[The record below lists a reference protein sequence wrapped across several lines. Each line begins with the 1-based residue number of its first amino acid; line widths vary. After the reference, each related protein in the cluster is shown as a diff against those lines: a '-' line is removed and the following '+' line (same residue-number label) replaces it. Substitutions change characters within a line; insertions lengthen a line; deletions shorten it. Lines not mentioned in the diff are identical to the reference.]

1 MKPGLAL
8 AGMVL
13 TEIAIAFSLL
23 LFVDVRHTDFLNFY
37 AAATIV
43 RHGDAATL
51 YTRETQE
58 LALEGILGYRTADY
72 FLHPPFEA
80 AAFVPLTYMPFKQAF
95 LVWALIN
102 AVLLGCLPL
111 ILSGFIRR
119 IEQKPSLSLL
129 PFAFL
134 PALTA
139 LSLGQ
144 DCIFVMFLI
153 GVTFLLIHRNRD
165 VLAGLVLS
173 LATVKFQYVLILA
186 LLLLVSRKYRL
197 IAGFLMGSFA
207 LMGVCISLVG
217 PAGLLQYVRFL
228 QASSRGSATGRQAM
242 MMDFPALLAALGWT
256 SHVYLC
262 WILVFLVLLAMGI
275 AGSRAIRYEHNVNL
289 VLSLFLAI
297 AIAISPYSHFQD
309 VTALLPAIYMA
320 ADLAIRGEMKKRRGD
335 LAIACCALLFLLPA
349 ILLILGT
356 HIFWYG
362 ELFFVLPVIFVLTGT
377 LAAEAFA
384 QSRESTLPDVK
395 ALVK

>member
-1 MKPGLAL
+1 MKPGLAI

-13 TEIAIAFSLL
+13 TEIVIAFSLL

-43 RHGDAATL
+43 RHGDAPTL

-95 LVWALIN
+95 LVWSLIN

-111 ILSGFIRR
+111 ILSGFIPL
-119 IEQKPSLSLL
+119 IVQKPSLSLL

-144 DCIFVMFLI
+144 DCILVTFLI
-153 GVTFLLIHRNRD
+153 CVTFLLTHRNHP
-165 VLAGLVLS
+165 VLAGLILS
-173 LATVKFQYVLILA
+173 LATVKFQYVLVLA
-186 LLLLVSRKYRL
+186 LLLLVARKYRL

-207 LMGVCISLVG
+207 LMGVCISLIG
-217 PAGLLQYVRFL
+217 PAGLLQSARFL
-228 QASSRGSATGRQAM
+228 QASSRGFATGRQAM
-242 MMDFPALLAALGWT
+242 MMDFPALLAASGWT
-256 SHVYLC
+256 SHIYLC
-262 WILVFLVLLAMGI
+262 WILVSAALLALGI
-275 AGSRAIRYEHNVNL
+275 AGARAIRHEHNVNL

-297 AIAISPYSHFQD
+297 AIAVSPYSHFQD
-309 VTALLPAIYMA
+309 VTVLLPAIYMA
-320 ADLAIRGEMKKRRGD
+320 AELAIRGEMQKIRGNV
-335 LAIACCALLFLLPA
+335 AVACCALLFLLPA

-362 ELFFVLPVIFVLTGT
+362 ELLFVLPIIFV
-377 LAAEAFA
+377 FA
-384 QSRESTLPDVK
+384 GNLGVEVFARSRQSSLPDVT
-395 ALVK
+395 ALVN